1 MTPCFTA
8 NSGGHYSSMYGI
20 RVLFLPTV
28 WIAVGAIVA
37 AVYDYFDALGT
48 TAKILTAVAAVVL
61 WPILPFGFEIKIAR

>member
-1 MTPCFTA
+1 M
-8 NSGGHYSSMYGI
+8 HGI

-48 TAKILTAVAAVVL
+48 TAKILAAVAAVVL
-61 WPILPFGFEIKIAR
+61 WPMLPFGFEIKVAR